1 MSSAFASR
9 CLQGKFWQLICEALN
24 KRAVTGARLPFQRF
38 LVFPHLRGDWGDS
51 AGERCRASGLFV
63 NASRQVSRMLPS
75 CLKHV
80 LGLCCLKEKV
90 KNSSALTSWG
100 PSDNAPPLR
109 QPAGLPESVILL
121 HFLPPQGFGICS
133 RPACKIVPTAPSQGD
148 AFSPSTCQPSPV
160 SFHHGSSTRSEFALY
175 WFSLPPLLCLTCNL
189 IFVGVIM

>member
-38 LVFPHLRGDWGDS
+38 LVFPHLRGDLGDS
-51 AGERCRASGLFV
+51 AGERCCASGLFV

-90 KNSSALTSWG
+90 KIPQL
-100 PSDNAPPLR
+100 
-109 QPAGLPESVILL
+109 
-121 HFLPPQGFGICS
+121 LPPGVLQTMHPHCTNQQ
-133 RPACKIVPTAPSQGD
+133 A
-148 AFSPSTCQPSPV
+148 
-160 SFHHGSSTRSEFALY
+160 
-175 WFSLPPLLCLTCNL
+175 SLSL
-189 IFVGVIM
+189 